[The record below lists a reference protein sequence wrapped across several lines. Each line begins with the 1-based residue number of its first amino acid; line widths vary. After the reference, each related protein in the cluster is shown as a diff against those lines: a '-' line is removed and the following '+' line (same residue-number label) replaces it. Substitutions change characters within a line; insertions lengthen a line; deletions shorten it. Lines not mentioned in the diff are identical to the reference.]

1 MTFVLEMA
9 HVLPIVLH
17 KMFDIVLRENNDNN
31 SEWKGQK
38 YPRPCELMGGRK
50 LLWVWWRC
58 NLSQFGPLLC
68 HKSYQDKTVA
78 VMHLWPFTL
87 QVMLLFQMRGGRCW
101 NEWWCPDRVNKNWH
115 GCLSALLYTAHHC
128 CQPGQPQ
135 TQSKCWTQT
144 TARHHFR
151 SAEGPEM
158 YSSFHFVTEGCTQNI
173 YMVVVLRMFRSMSV
187 LTCVH
192 APPKTSI
199 WLCSE
204 FSKACLFW
212 HVYTFLLEAISLR
225 VGFQLCSFWNRG
237 PSFFRLESI
246 MFFCFFVFM
255 LRVLESM
262 SVLTCVHVCVGS
274 CLSQRVGFQLYSFW
288 NRGPSC
294 FRLESVM
301 FGFFMLRVFESL
313 YLFRHVCPFL
323 LEVISLRK

>member
-17 KMFDIVLRENNDNN
+17 KMFDIVLRENNDNK

-58 NLSQFGPLLC
+58 NLSQFGPLLR
-68 HKSYQDKTVA
+68 HKSYQDKALA
-78 VMHLWPFTL
+78 VMHLCPFTL
-87 QVMLLFQMRGGRCW
+87 HVMLLFQMRGGRCW

-115 GCLSALLYTAHHC
+115 GCLSALLHTAHHC

-173 YMVVVLRMFRSMSV
+173 YMM
-187 LTCVH
+187 
-192 APPKTSI
+192 
-199 WLCSE
+199 LCSE
-204 FSKACLFW
+204 CSKVCLFW
-212 HVYTFLLEAISLR
+212 LVYTLHPKHLFGYAQNFQKHVCFDMCTHFCWKPFLSEWGFNFAAFETGVHHSL
-225 VGFQLCSFWNRG
+225 GWSQS
-237 PSFFRLESI
+237 
-246 MFFCFFVFM
+246 CFFVF
-255 LRVLESM
+255 LFLCLE
-262 SVLTCVHVCVGS
+262 
-274 CLSQRVGFQLYSFW
+274 F
-288 NRGPSC
+288 
-294 FRLESVM
+294 
-301 FGFFMLRVFESL
+301 
-313 YLFRHVCPFL
+313 
-323 LEVISLRK
+323 